1 MLKNK
6 KLMALILGGI
16 IGTSSILAGCGSG
29 GNASSSGGE
38 GEEPVNLVWYVIGK
52 PQTDGELVEEEVNKY
67 IKDKINY
74 ILALAIYLIII
85 STYLKAINLTYLTI
99 FIVIFITFTFF
110 ILAFLLSYYKTSKY
124 LRNIEKTMDKLPE
137 KYLITE
143 ILQKPRSAEKL
154 AYYRILKRA
163 NKSMLENVTDIKEKQ
178 KDYKEYIESWVHEIK
193 IPITSAKLLCENNKS
208 DITNKIDED
217 IEEVNNYVE
226 QALFYARMD
235 QVSNDFMIR
244 EISLNEVIKNV
255 LARNKKIMIQ
265 NNMKV
270 ELKDV
275 NIKCYTDEKW
285 LEFILNQI
293 ITNSIKYRNDNNA
306 VIKITGIQ
314 NKENIILKIKDN
326 GIGIKKSEIDRIFD
340 KGFTGTNGRN
350 QTKSTGIGLYLCKRL
365 CEGIG
370 MEIDANSKENEYT
383 EIVIIIPRAKKI
395 NNQ

>member
-1 MLKNK
+1 M
-6 KLMALILGGI
+6 KL
-16 IGTSSILAGCGSG
+16 S
-29 GNASSSGGE
+29 E
-38 GEEPVNLVWYVIGK
+38 
-52 PQTDGELVEEEVNKY
+52 Y

-74 ILALAIYLIII
+74 ILALAIYIIII
-85 STYLKAINLTYLTI
+85 STYLKAISLTYSTI

-110 ILAFLLSYYKTSKY
+110 ILAFLISYYKTSKY
-124 LRNIEKTMDKLPE
+124 LKNIEKTMDKLPE

-208 DITNKIDED
+208 EITNKIDED

-244 EISLNEVIKNV
+244 EINLNEVIKNV

-270 ELKDV
+270 ETNGV
-275 NIKCYTDEKW
+275 NINCYTDEKW
-285 LEFILNQI
+285 IEFILNQI
-293 ITNSIKYRNDNNA
+293 ITNSIKYRKDNNA
-306 VIKITGIQ
+306 VVKITGIQ

-350 QTKSTGIGLYLCKRL
+350 QAKSTGIGLYLCKRL

-383 EIVIIIPRAKKI
+383 EIVIIISRVKKI

>member
-1 MLKNK
+1 M
-6 KLMALILGGI
+6 KL
-16 IGTSSILAGCGSG
+16 S
-29 GNASSSGGE
+29 E
-38 GEEPVNLVWYVIGK
+38 
-52 PQTDGELVEEEVNKY
+52 Y

-74 ILALAIYLIII
+74 ILALAIYIIII
-85 STYLKAINLTYLTI
+85 STYLRAISLTYSTI
-99 FIVIFITFTFF
+99 FIVIFITLTFF
-110 ILAFLLSYYKTSKY
+110 VPAFLISYYKTSKY
-124 LRNIEKTMDKLPE
+124 LKNIETIMDKLPE

-143 ILQKPRSAEKL
+143 IWQKPRGAEKL
-154 AYYRILKRA
+154 AYYKILKRA

-193 IPITSAKLLCENNKS
+193 IPITSAKLLCENNKTV
-208 DITNKIDED
+208 ITNKIDED

-275 NIKCYTDEKW
+275 NI
-285 LEFILNQI
+285 
-293 ITNSIKYRNDNNA
+293 
-306 VIKITGIQ
+306 
-314 NKENIILKIKDN
+314 ILKIKDN

-350 QTKSTGIGLYLCKRL
+350 QTKSTGVGLYLCKRL

-383 EIVIIIPRAKKI
+383 EIVIIIPREKKI
-395 NNQ
+395 NDQ

>member
-1 MLKNK
+1 M
-6 KLMALILGGI
+6 KL
-16 IGTSSILAGCGSG
+16 S
-29 GNASSSGGE
+29 E
-38 GEEPVNLVWYVIGK
+38 
-52 PQTDGELVEEEVNKY
+52 Y

-74 ILALAIYLIII
+74 ILALATYIIII
-85 STYLKAINLTYLTI
+85 STYLKAINLAYSTI
-99 FIVIFITFTFF
+99 FIVIFITCTFF
-110 ILAFLLSYYKTSKY
+110 IVAFLISYYKTSKY
-124 LRNIEKTMDKLPE
+124 LKNIEKTMDKLPE

-154 AYYRILKRA
+154 AYYRILKKA

-208 DITNKIDED
+208 EITNKIDED

-244 EISLNEVIKNV
+244 EINLNEVIKNV
-255 LARNKKIMIQ
+255 FARNKKIMIQ

-270 ELKDV
+270 EINGV
-275 NIKCYTDEKW
+275 NINCYTDEKW

-293 ITNSIKYRNDNNA
+293 ITNSIKYRNNNNA
-306 VIKITGIQ
+306 VIRINAIE
-314 NKENIILKIKDN
+314 NKENIVLKIKDN

-350 QTKSTGIGLYLCKRL
+350 QKKSTGIGLYLCKRL
-365 CEGIG
+365 CKGIG

-395 NNQ
+395 SNQ

>member
-1 MLKNK
+1 M
-6 KLMALILGGI
+6 KL
-16 IGTSSILAGCGSG
+16 S
-29 GNASSSGGE
+29 E
-38 GEEPVNLVWYVIGK
+38 
-52 PQTDGELVEEEVNKY
+52 Y

-74 ILALAIYLIII
+74 ILALAIYILII
-85 STYLKAINLTYLTI
+85 STYLKAISLTYSTI
-99 FIVIFITFTFF
+99 FIVIFITLTFF
-110 ILAFLLSYYKTSKY
+110 VLAFLISYYKTSKY
-124 LRNIEKTMDKLPE
+124 LKNIETIMDKLPE

-143 ILQKPRSAEKL
+143 IWQKPRGAEKL
-154 AYYRILKRA
+154 AYYKILKRA

-193 IPITSAKLLCENNKS
+193 IPITSAKLLCENNKTV
-208 DITNKIDED
+208 ITNKIDED

-306 VIKITGIQ
+306 VVKITGIQ

-383 EIVIIIPRAKKI
+383 EIVIIIPREKKI
-395 NNQ
+395 NDQ

>member
-1 MLKNK
+1 M
-6 KLMALILGGI
+6 KL
-16 IGTSSILAGCGSG
+16 S
-29 GNASSSGGE
+29 E
-38 GEEPVNLVWYVIGK
+38 
-52 PQTDGELVEEEVNKY
+52 Y

-74 ILALAIYLIII
+74 ILALAIYIIII
-85 STYLKAINLTYLTI
+85 STYLRAISLTYSTI
-99 FIVIFITFTFF
+99 FIVIFITLTFF
-110 ILAFLLSYYKTSKY
+110 VLAFLISYYKTSKY
-124 LRNIEKTMDKLPE
+124 LKNIETIMDKLPE

-143 ILQKPRSAEKL
+143 IWQKPRGAEKL
-154 AYYRILKRA
+154 AYYKILKRA
-163 NKSMLENVTDIKEKQ
+163 NKSMLENVTDIEEKQ

-193 IPITSAKLLCENNKS
+193 IPITSAKLLCENNKTV
-208 DITNKIDED
+208 ITNKIDED

-293 ITNSIKYRNDNNA
+293 ITNSIKYINDNNA
-306 VIKITGIQ
+306 VVKITGIQ

-370 MEIDANSKENEYT
+370 MEINANSKENEYT
-383 EIVIIIPRAKKI
+383 EIVIIIPREKKI
-395 NNQ
+395 NDQ

>member
-1 MLKNK
+1 M
-6 KLMALILGGI
+6 KL
-16 IGTSSILAGCGSG
+16 S
-29 GNASSSGGE
+29 E
-38 GEEPVNLVWYVIGK
+38 
-52 PQTDGELVEEEVNKY
+52 Y

-74 ILALAIYLIII
+74 ILALAIYIIII
-85 STYLKAINLTYLTI
+85 STYLRAISLTYSTI
-99 FIVIFITFTFF
+99 FIVIFITLTFF
-110 ILAFLLSYYKTSKY
+110 VPAFLISYYKTSKY
-124 LRNIEKTMDKLPE
+124 LKNIETIMDKLPE

-143 ILQKPRSAEKL
+143 IWQKPRGAEKL
-154 AYYRILKRA
+154 AYYKILKRA

-193 IPITSAKLLCENNKS
+193 IPITSAKLLCENNKTV
-208 DITNKIDED
+208 ITNKIDED

-306 VIKITGIQ
+306 VVKITGIQ

-370 MEIDANSKENEYT
+370 MEIDANRKENEYT
-383 EIVIIIPRAKKI
+383 EIVIIIPREKKI
-395 NNQ
+395 NDQ

>member
-1 MLKNK
+1 M
-6 KLMALILGGI
+6 KL
-16 IGTSSILAGCGSG
+16 S
-29 GNASSSGGE
+29 E
-38 GEEPVNLVWYVIGK
+38 
-52 PQTDGELVEEEVNKY
+52 Y

-275 NIKCYTDEKW
+275 NKKCYTDEKW

>member
-1 MLKNK
+1 M
-6 KLMALILGGI
+6 KL
-16 IGTSSILAGCGSG
+16 S
-29 GNASSSGGE
+29 E
-38 GEEPVNLVWYVIGK
+38 
-52 PQTDGELVEEEVNKY
+52 Y

-154 AYYRILKRA
+154 AYYKILKRA

>member
-1 MLKNK
+1 
-6 KLMALILGGI
+6 
-16 IGTSSILAGCGSG
+16 
-29 GNASSSGGE
+29 
-38 GEEPVNLVWYVIGK
+38 
-52 PQTDGELVEEEVNKY
+52 
-67 IKDKINY
+67 
-74 ILALAIYLIII
+74 
-85 STYLKAINLTYLTI
+85 
-99 FIVIFITFTFF
+99 
-110 ILAFLLSYYKTSKY
+110 
-124 LRNIEKTMDKLPE
+124 
-137 KYLITE
+137 
-143 ILQKPRSAEKL
+143 
-154 AYYRILKRA
+154 
-163 NKSMLENVTDIKEKQ
+163 
-178 KDYKEYIESWVHEIK
+178 
-193 IPITSAKLLCENNKS
+193 
-208 DITNKIDED
+208 
-217 IEEVNNYVE
+217 
-226 QALFYARMD
+226 MD

-306 VIKITGIQ
+306 VVKITGIQ

-383 EIVIIIPRAKKI
+383 EIVIIIPREKKI
-395 NNQ
+395 NDQ

>member
-1 MLKNK
+1 M
-6 KLMALILGGI
+6 KL
-16 IGTSSILAGCGSG
+16 S
-29 GNASSSGGE
+29 E
-38 GEEPVNLVWYVIGK
+38 
-52 PQTDGELVEEEVNKY
+52 Y

-74 ILALAIYLIII
+74 ILALAIYIIII
-85 STYLKAINLTYLTI
+85 STYLRAISLTYSTI
-99 FIVIFITFTFF
+99 FIVIFITLTFF
-110 ILAFLLSYYKTSKY
+110 VPAFLISYYKTSKY
-124 LRNIEKTMDKLPE
+124 LKNIETIMDKLPE

-143 ILQKPRSAEKL
+143 IWQKPRGAEKL
-154 AYYRILKRA
+154 AYYKILKRA

-193 IPITSAKLLCENNKS
+193 IPITSAKLLCENNKTV
-208 DITNKIDED
+208 ITNKIDED

-270 ELKDV
+270 KLKDV

-306 VIKITGIQ
+306 VVKITGIQ

-383 EIVIIIPRAKKI
+383 EIVIIIPREKKI
-395 NNQ
+395 NDQ

>member
-1 MLKNK
+1 M
-6 KLMALILGGI
+6 KL
-16 IGTSSILAGCGSG
+16 S
-29 GNASSSGGE
+29 E
-38 GEEPVNLVWYVIGK
+38 
-52 PQTDGELVEEEVNKY
+52 Y

-193 IPITSAKLLCENNKS
+193 VPITSAKLLCENNKS

>member
-1 MLKNK
+1 M
-6 KLMALILGGI
+6 KL
-16 IGTSSILAGCGSG
+16 S
-29 GNASSSGGE
+29 E
-38 GEEPVNLVWYVIGK
+38 
-52 PQTDGELVEEEVNKY
+52 Y

-74 ILALAIYLIII
+74 ILALATYIIII
-85 STYLKAINLTYLTI
+85 STYLKAINLAYSTI
-99 FIVIFITFTFF
+99 FIVIFITCTFF
-110 ILAFLLSYYKTSKY
+110 IVAFLISYYKTSKY
-124 LRNIEKTMDKLPE
+124 LKNIEKTMDKLPE

-154 AYYRILKRA
+154 AYYRILKKA

-208 DITNKIDED
+208 EITNKIDED

-244 EISLNEVIKNV
+244 EINLNEVIKNV

-270 ELKDV
+270 EINGV
-275 NIKCYTDEKW
+275 NINCYTDEKW

-293 ITNSIKYRNDNNA
+293 ITNSIKYRNNNA
-306 VIKITGIQ
+306 VIRINAIE
-314 NKENIILKIKDN
+314 NKENIVLKIKDN

-350 QTKSTGIGLYLCKRL
+350 QKKSTGIGLYLCKRL
-365 CEGIG
+365 CKGIG
-370 MEIDANSKENEYT
+370 IEIDANSKENEYT

-395 NNQ
+395 SNQ